1 MPLTSTPL
9 LYPGGK
15 SQLRP
20 LIRKMLN
27 QGATMPAAYCE
38 PFCGGAGI
46 AVDLLIKGDVN
57 SIYLNDADAG
67 IYSFW
72 RAIVEETERFIKE
85 TEAVKVDYDTWIRF
99 KDTRSELYKTYARG
113 GYSFELGFI
122 TFFLNRTNRSGI
134 IDGGCIG
141 GKTQS
146 SKYKIDCRFNKK
158 SLIEKI
164 GKIGDLS
171 SKVSVSNADGAVYL
185 RKDLPNLLHRA
196 GLQPDD
202 ALVYLDPPYVKKGES
217 LYLNSMDEDSH
228 ADLSEAVL
236 YGVFDNW
243 LLTYDDV
250 PLIRDL
256 YKECDL
262 REIGVRYS
270 ANKKEMA
277 GEVAIFSPRYKDLE
291 V

>member
-9 LYPGGK
+9 RYPGGK

-20 LIRKMLN
+20 LIRRMLN
-27 QGATMPAAYCE
+27 QGVPVPAAYCE

-85 TEAVKVDYDTWIRF
+85 TEAVKVDYDTWVSF
-99 KDTRSELYKTYARG
+99 KNARSELYKTYSRG

-141 GKTQS
+141 GKSQT

-158 SLIEKI
+158 TLIEKI
-164 GKIGDLS
+164 AKIGELS
-171 SKVSVSNADGAVYL
+171 SRVSVSNVDGALYL
-185 RKDLPNLLHRA
+185 RKHLPNLLHSE

-217 LYLNSMDEDSH
+217 LYLNSMNEESH
-228 ADLSEAVL
+228 EELSGTL
-236 YGVFDNW
+236 LSGVFDNW

-250 PLIRDL
+250 PLIREL

-270 ANKKEMA
+270 ANKKKTA
-277 GEVAIFSPRYKDLE
+277 GEVAIFSPRFKDLE
-291 V
+291 I